1 MGKSARIRITRVH
14 FKMENVHYEIIKEKN
29 QEETGYA
36 VNTPTTKNNYMLR
49 KQEAGGYP
57 QTY

>member
-1 MGKSARIRITRVH
+1 
-14 FKMENVHYEIIKEKN
+14 MENVHYEIIKEKN

-49 KQEAGGYP
+49 KQKEAGGCP

>member
-1 MGKSARIRITRVH
+1 
-14 FKMENVHYEIIKEKN
+14 MENVHYEIIKEKN